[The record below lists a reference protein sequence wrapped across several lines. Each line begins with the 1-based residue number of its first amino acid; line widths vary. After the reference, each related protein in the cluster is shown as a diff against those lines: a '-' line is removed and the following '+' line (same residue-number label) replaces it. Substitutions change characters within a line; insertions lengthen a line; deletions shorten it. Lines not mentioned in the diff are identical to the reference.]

1 MNRII
6 VLAATAFAL
15 QASAQTTTMQVPQ
28 GSADYPTI
36 GQIEC
41 LEEESSGRYCA
52 ATWECGDGSSG
63 TLWRDM
69 EDHNGQRS
77 VVPDHPIANR
87 RDCVVEVDG
96 KASAQWF
103 RGFRPQ
109 GRDGSIVGLANATD
123 ALRPVQEAPEITGT
137 MDDAPSGSMLAFILE
152 RHDTTIQEVVE
163 LACLNLEQHS
173 GPNPLTDCLN
183 SHSWPGGDYLNY
195 NFGGII
201 YALALTPATPSR
213 QCVAEVLEE
222 AYCPP
227 PEWRHNW
234 DCEDGG
240 ANAAALHFFTGY
252 GFASSIAIT
261 DFLARTL
268 SDLDHWGYDAPPVEA
283 LRSRCG
289 PLALQEIEQIG
300 LNGVLQPYGDSVRP
314 TWPEPDD
321 EQ

>member
-6 VLAATAFAL
+6 VLAVMAFAW

-28 GSADYPTI
+28 GSGNYPTI

-41 LEEESSGRYCA
+41 LEEEGSGRYCA

-69 EDHNGQRS
+69 EDHNGLRS

-103 RGFRPQ
+103 HGFRPQ
-109 GRDGSIVGLANATD
+109 GRDGSIVALANAVD
-123 ALRPVQEAPEITGT
+123 ALPPVQEAPERTGT
-137 MDDAPSGSMLAFILE
+137 MADAPSGSMLAFILE
-152 RHDTTIQEVVE
+152 RHDTTVQEVVE
-163 LACLNLEQHS
+163 LACPDLEQDPL
-173 GPNPLTDCLN
+173 PNPLNSCLN
-183 SHSWPGGDYLNY
+183 SHSWPGGDYLNF

-201 YALALTPATPSR
+201 YALAITPATPSR
-213 QCVAEVLEE
+213 KCVAEVLEE
-222 AYCPP
+222 AYCPNSAEFRFNP
-227 PEWRHNW
+227 SW

-240 ANAAALHFFTGY
+240 ANAAAFHFFTGA
-252 GFASSIAIT
+252 GFASSIAIP

-268 SDLDHWGYDAPPVEA
+268 SNHDWPFQDPPPLEA
-283 LRSRCG
+283 LRSSCG

-300 LNGVLQPYGDSVRP
+300 LDGGLL
-314 TWPEPDD
+314 WPEPEGDD